1 MDELVNITVQLDPI
15 FKAEVEELF
24 EGLGLSMDE
33 AIHLFLEESL
43 LEGKL
48 PFEVPDPRFNRKT
61 REAMAEGIAIAEG
74 RIPAKRYSSV
84 QEMMRDVLA
93 EEGEDDDSMSPD
105 EINAKLEQGY
115 EDMKAGRVQNA
126 SAAFKKFREDHAE

>member
-1 MDELVNITVQLDPI
+1 MCSSDL
-15 FKAEVEELF
+15 
-24 EGLGLSMDE
+24 
-33 AIHLFLEESL
+33 
-43 LEGKL
+43 
-48 PFEVPDPRFNRKT
+48 
-61 REAMAEGIAIAEG
+61 
-74 RIPAKRYSSV
+74 RYSSV

>member
-24 EGLGLSMDE
+24 E

-43 LEGKL
+43 LKGKL
-48 PFEVPDPRFNRKT
+48 PFEMPDPRFNRKT